1 MENYKETKKFLK
13 KIFQTVRACKLIPY
27 HNREDIIS
35 DVIANVFVKIK
46 EGTVPKELEGN
57 KNYFYLSL
65 RNECMRCLNK
75 KSNINHTFDY
85 DFNLIETEDTKN
97 VDTETLLNCLLKC
110 CKDDTD
116 KYIAIFLYNGLNQV
130 ETAKKL
136 DVHFMTV
143 NNRFAKIKKR
153 FVKKYNKSDFY
164 ITR

>member
-35 DVIANVFVKIK
+35 DVIANVFVKIR
-46 EGTVPKELEGN
+46 EGSVPKDLEGN

-85 DFNLIETEDTKN
+85 DFNLIETDIPEHI
-97 VDTETLLNCLLKC
+97 DTEKLLNSLIDC

-116 KYIAIFLYNGLNQV
+116 KYIAIFLYNGLTQM
-130 ETAKKL
+130 ETSKKL
-136 DVHFMTV
+136 NVCHMTV

-153 FVKKYNKSDFY
+153 FVKKYNKSDFFK
-164 ITR
+164 I